1 MNRRLIL
8 LWMIIIGSLSSSTDT
23 LAQDRLLL
31 ENLRILDVERGEMS
45 GPQDLLVEGERIKE
59 IGEVDG
65 PALRID
71 CTGKFAVPG
80 LCDCHTHVAWI
91 MKDGDPGE
99 QLRAFVSGGVMYVR
113 DVGGPVDVLSG
124 MKRRIAA
131 GELVGP
137 EIFYCG
143 PMLEKSPLTWGEHNQ
158 KMPGFT
164 VAVNTNEDVD
174 KLLPE
179 LVDQGACMIKT
190 FSKQKPDVYEHM
202 VKKAKELSLRIVHD
216 PGGPLFHQMPMDQAL
231 ALGVTSI
238 EHGKAPWPV
247 VLKDELKEE
256 HDALLARFA
265 SQTETMPFTMKVFE
279 MQEDAVSMKKLD
291 KLCATM
297 REKEAYLCPTL
308 QVFAVMSEQGPPK
321 KVPEQAREMMKKVFA
336 SMEKMSAFFTAEF
349 SRRKVKLLAG
359 QDGIAPD
366 GVLAEMELMKACGI
380 SEAEILRGATLYPAR
395 WLGVEDRIGSINTG
409 KEASLLVLDGN
420 PLDDIKKIRS
430 TFLVIQKGKLVFR
443 KDMD

>member
-1 MNRRLIL
+1 
-8 LWMIIIGSLSSSTDT
+8 MIMIGGDAS
-23 LAQDRLLL
+23 AQDRLLL

-45 GPQDLLVEGERIKE
+45 GPQDLLVKGDRIEGF
-59 IGEVDG
+59 GEFDG

-71 CTGKFAVPG
+71 CTGKYAVPG

-91 MKDGDPGE
+91 MKKEDPGE
-99 QLRAFVSGGVMYVR
+99 QLRAFVKGGVLYVR

-137 EIFYCG
+137 EIFFCG
-143 PMLEKSPLTWGEHNQ
+143 PMLEKSPLTWEAHNQ

-174 KLLPE
+174 RLLPE
-179 LVDQGACMIKT
+179 LAAEGACMIKT
-190 FSKQKPDVYEHM
+190 FSKQNPDVYEHM
-202 VKKAKELSLRIVHD
+202 VEKAKELSLRIVHD
-216 PGGPLFHQMPMDQAL
+216 PGGPLFHHMPMDRAL

-265 SQTETMPFTMKVFE
+265 GRSETMPLAMKIFE
-279 MQEDAVSMKKLD
+279 MQQDSVSLKKID

-308 QVFAVMSEQGPPK
+308 QVFAVMKEQGPPEG
-321 KVPEQAREMMKKVFA
+321 VPEQAKEMMKKVFA
-336 SMEKMSAFFTAEF
+336 AMEKMSAFFTAEF
-349 SRRKVKLLAG
+349 HRRGVKLLAG

-366 GVLAEMELMKACGI
+366 GVLSEMELMKACGVP
-380 SEAEILRGATLYPAR
+380 EAEILRGATLHPAR
-395 WLGVEDRIGSINTG
+395 WLGVEDRIGSIGTG
-409 KEASLLVLDGN
+409 KEANLLVLDGN

-430 TFLVIQKGKLVFR
+430 AFLVVQKGDVVFR
-443 KDMD
+443 KDTD